1 MKNKIFCRAF
11 FPLVLTG
18 LLLVAFSGWAMARE
32 SKAGDSYRQDGV
44 QITCEEKK
52 YSGDNLEVNLKIPVI
67 TGMTDT
73 GVQSALNALFGKSVS
88 DEEKAITEQ
97 VEEYLEEA
105 TKSDFPLRTFQL
117 YSDYK
122 VTYNRNGLLSVTCEI
137 YEYTGGAHGM
147 TFRNSYNIDLDTG
160 RELALKD
167 LFKEGAGYKD
177 IINREIERQIAADP
191 DKYFMDV
198 EWGFKTISDNQAFY
212 IVDAEGSVSSVDYQD
227 LVVYF
232 GLYEIAPYASG
243 IPEFKIPFTL
253 IKDVKADGLPGPAGA
268 TSFNVDFDGLPVVFD
283 VSPRLENGRFLVP
296 LRPVL
301 EAMGAEV
308 TWYDET
314 KTAVA
319 CLPGATLAVTAGS
332 QYARIN
338 GCEYLMEVTA
348 GIDNGRMIV
357 PLDVLLEAAGV
368 QSEWNSA
375 TRSLTLF
382 GKAPSADFPAPVLDL
397 QRDIQNQLDQM
408 DRDLATAAGELA
420 LTGLDGDEA
429 CRILSGLAS
438 RYHYVVD
445 CSTVDYNGKIVTVWP
460 TTYHEFAGAD
470 ISEQEQ
476 VMRLKETRRP
486 VLSNVFMSVE
496 GFAAV
501 DMQWPV
507 FNRPNELIGSV
518 SLLIDQEQL
527 FSSFAVPEL
536 QGQRLELMV
545 MQKDGYILYDTDS
558 SQIGRNTFTDP
569 LYQDYTGLLALAQKV
584 VADRAGVGTYASPDQ
599 SLQEQATQKS
609 LWTTVGLYGTEWR
622 LIVNQ
627 PRGR

>member
-1 MKNKIFCRAF
+1 
-11 FPLVLTG
+11 
-18 LLLVAFSGWAMARE
+18 
-32 SKAGDSYRQDGV
+32 
-44 QITCEEKK
+44 
-52 YSGDNLEVNLKIPVI
+52 
-67 TGMTDT
+67 
-73 GVQSALNALFGKSVS
+73 
-88 DEEKAITEQ
+88 
-97 VEEYLEEA
+97 
-105 TKSDFPLRTFQL
+105 
-117 YSDYK
+117 
-122 VTYNRNGLLSVTCEI
+122 
-137 YEYTGGAHGM
+137 
-147 TFRNSYNIDLDTG
+147 
-160 RELALKD
+160 
-167 LFKEGAGYKD
+167 
-177 IINREIERQIAADP
+177 
-191 DKYFMDV
+191 MDV

-314 KTAVA
+314 
-319 CLPGATLAVTAGS
+319 
-332 QYARIN
+332 
-338 GCEYLMEVTA
+338 
-348 GIDNGRMIV
+348 
-357 PLDVLLEAAGV
+357 
-368 QSEWNSA
+368 

-609 LWTTVGLYGTEWR
+609 GDPKVALDNGGSIRYRVAADRKPATGTVTLAG
-622 LIVNQ
+622 
-627 PRGR
+627 